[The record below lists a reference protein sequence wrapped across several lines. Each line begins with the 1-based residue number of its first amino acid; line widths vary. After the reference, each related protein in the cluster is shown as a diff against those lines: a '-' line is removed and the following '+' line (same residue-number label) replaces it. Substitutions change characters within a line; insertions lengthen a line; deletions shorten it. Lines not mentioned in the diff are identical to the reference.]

1 MGLFSFSKKKDN
13 YCIFCG
19 NVLADGK
26 CPACGREDKAMVPPS
41 AFAFEQIPTSVADE
55 LGVQK
60 KQLFGNPILDV
71 QEMIRNGGLA
81 IADVHIDGVYERRSE
96 LNEDD
101 PDDFYYI
108 QFSRPDLTPCE
119 MDCEASQVFI
129 DSVEELLRRGEH
141 SAKLLRGVLKKKEY
155 YYVFVPESDD
165 LAEMLKGD
173 LAMEFILYGTLYTER
188 KKAPKRR

>member
-19 NVLADGK
+19 NVLTDGK
-26 CPACGREDKAMVPPS
+26 CPACGREEKAMVPLS
-41 AFAFEQIPTSVADE
+41 AFAFEQVPTSIADE

>member
-19 NVLADGK
+19 NVLTDGK

-71 QEMIRNGGLA
+71 QEMIRSGGLA

-108 QFSRPDLTPCE
+108 QFSRPDLTPCDK
-119 MDCEASQVFI
+119 DCEASDVFMNA
-129 DSVEELLRRGEH
+129 VEELLRRGEH
-141 SAKLLRGVLKKKEY
+141 SAKLLRGILKKKEY

-165 LAEMLKGD
+165 LAEMLKND
-173 LAMEFILYGTLYTER
+173 LAVEFILYGTLYTER
-188 KKAPKRR
+188 KKASKRR

>member
-1 MGLFSFSKKKDN
+1 MFD
-13 YCIFCG
+13 I
-19 NVLADGK
+19 
-26 CPACGREDKAMVPPS
+26 
-41 AFAFEQIPTSVADE
+41 
-55 LGVQK
+55 
-60 KQLFGNPILDV
+60 

-188 KKAPKRR
+188 KKASKRR

>member
-19 NVLADGK
+19 NVLTDGK

-173 LAMEFILYGTLYTER
+173 LAMDFILYGTLYTER
-188 KKAPKRR
+188 KKASKRR

>member
-26 CPACGREDKAMVPPS
+26 CPACGREEKAMVPPS
-41 AFAFEQIPTSVADE
+41 AFAFEQVPTSIADE

-60 KQLFGNPILDV
+60 KQLFGNPMIDI

-108 QFSRPDLTPCE
+108 QFSRPDLTPCDI
-119 MDCEASQVFI
+119 DCEASQVFI
-129 DSVEELLRRGEH
+129 DAVEELLRRGEH

-165 LAEMLKGD
+165 LAEMLKDD

-188 KKAPKRR
+188 KKASRRR

>member
-26 CPACGREDKAMVPPS
+26 CPACGREEKAMVPPS
-41 AFAFEQIPTSVADE
+41 AFAFEQVPTSIADE

-60 KQLFGNPILDV
+60 KQLFGNPMFDI

-96 LNEDD
+96 LDEDD

-188 KKAPKRR
+188 KKASKRR

>member
-19 NVLADGK
+19 NVLTDGK

-188 KKAPKRR
+188 KKASKRR